1 MELLVVFLAA
11 VLSGMGVGSGGFYL
25 LYLTDV
31 LGVPQYAAQGANL
44 LFFALATLASSLL
57 HLGRGHITLG
67 GILPLLLTGMLGTV
81 GGSLLT
87 LVVPASLARHAFGA
101 VMIVGGVYTLWHRI
115 RERRRE
121 KSEKGERKAS

>member
-1 MELLVVFLAA
+1 MQTLVVFFAA
-11 VLSGMGVGSGGFYL
+11 VLSGMGVGSGGLYL

-44 LFFALATLASSLL
+44 VFFALATLASSLL

-67 GILPLLLTGMLGTV
+67 GILPLLLSGLVGTV

-87 LVVPASLARHAFGA
+87 FLVPASLARHAFGLF
-101 VMIVGGVYTLWHRI
+101 MIVGGAYTLLL
-115 RERRRE
+115 RRRRRR
-121 KSEKGERKAS
+121 KKKTEKGEPS

>member
-1 MELLVVFLAA
+1 MFFAA

-44 LFFALATLASSLL
+44 VFFALATLASSLL
-57 HLGRGHITLG
+57 HLGRGHITLA
-67 GILPLLLTGMLGTV
+67 GILPLLLSGLVGTA

-87 LVVPASLARHAFGA
+87 FVVPPALARHAFG
-101 VMIVGGVYTLWHRI
+101 VFMIAGGGYTLLHLV
-115 RERRRE
+115 RRRARKKNE
-121 KSEKGERKAS
+121 KTGHS